1 MIFLLDR
8 ALAILWWFSLAVAA
22 LVVALSVWSFIGTP
36 ENVNLTWI
44 EVEVPEELFDRA
56 GGVSE
61 IIISEDL
68 RLQVEEAKL
77 KSSDPNMVGLGMASV
92 AILFGLF
99 LFGFRRLRELVASA
113 AAGTPFSVDNVSRL
127 RQIGATYLGIAIVA
141 WVSQRMSGFLV
152 QSSLPEDLQDTST
165 SLQLDPVVLVTPLV
179 IFALA
184 EVFRVGT
191 DLQQENDL
199 VV

>member
-1 MIFLLDR
+1 MIDLLDR
-8 ALAILWWFSLAVAA
+8 VLAILWWFSLAVAA
-22 LVVALSVWSFIGTP
+22 LVVALFVWSVVGTP
-36 ENVNLTWI
+36 ENVNLTWLEYAVSEDLI
-44 EVEVPEELFDRA
+44 DRA

-68 RLQVEEAKL
+68 RLKVEEAKL
-77 KSSDPNMVGLGMASV
+77 KSSNPKMAWLGMVSV
-92 AILFGLF
+92 SILFGLF
-99 LFGFRRLRELVASA
+99 LFGFRRLRQLVASA
-113 AAGTPFSVDNVSRL
+113 ADGTPFIVENVGRL
-127 RQIGATYLGIAIVA
+127 REIGASYLGIAFVA
-141 WVSQRMSGFLV
+141 GASQWVSGLMV
-152 QSSLPEDLQDTST
+152 QSSLPENLKGLST
-165 SLQLDPVVLVTPLV
+165 SLHLDPGVFVTPLV